1 MLCIVKQPVVF
12 KIDFK
17 YKQSKN
23 YHPEA
28 HFAKC
33 KYTDEES
40 RQCNMLSDS
49 VEDGFLETKEYMNR
63 CIEDKLL

>member
-28 HFAKC
+28 HF
-33 KYTDEES
+33 
-40 RQCNMLSDS
+40 QS
-49 VEDGFLETKEYMNR
+49 VNTLMRKAGSVT
-63 CIEDKLL
+63 C

>member
-33 KYTDEES
+33 KMW
-40 RQCNMLSDS
+40 QCNMLSDS

>member
-12 KIDFK
+12 KTDFI

-40 RQCNMLSDS
+40 QQC
-49 VEDGFLETKEYMNR
+49 K
-63 CIEDKLL
+63 C